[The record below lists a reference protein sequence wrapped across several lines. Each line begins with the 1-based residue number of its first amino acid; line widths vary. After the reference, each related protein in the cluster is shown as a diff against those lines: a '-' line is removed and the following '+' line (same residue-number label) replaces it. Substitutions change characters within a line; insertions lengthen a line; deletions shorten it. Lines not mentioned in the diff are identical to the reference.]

1 MDPTYSAPVQAPP
14 TEFSPGYLETDDEDL
29 QETSGQ
35 EMDTTTVEGKRA
47 HTKLILDQDCF
58 FPPGGVPGLTTRK
71 GSKKSDLWDYCI

>member
-35 EMDTTTVEGKRA
+35 EMDTTTVKGK
-47 HTKLILDQDCF
+47 
-58 FPPGGVPGLTTRK
+58 
-71 GSKKSDLWDYCI
+71 